1 MSQNHRRRVVITG
14 LGVVSPIGNDVP
26 TFWDAALRGANGIEL
41 QQEYVDAGLTTTIAG
56 RLKGFDAE
64 ALIGDRKYV
73 RQTDPFVHYAV
84 VASQQALD
92 DSKLDRASTDMTRV
106 GAIIGSGIGGLEEI
120 MDGNRTLIERGPRR
134 INPFFIPK
142 LMLNAASGNVAI
154 RFGLRGPNF
163 ATASACASANHALG
177 MALRTIQYGDADV
190 ILAGG
195 TEAACTVLGLA
206 GFCAA
211 RAMSTRNDDPAHASR
226 PFDKERDGFVMGEGA
241 GVLVFEELEHARAR
255 GAQIYCE
262 VAGFGQTDDAFH
274 MTSPSEDGEG
284 AMRSM
289 LLAVKDTGSRPE
301 DVTYINAHG
310 TSTEYN
316 DRTETLAVKKAFGDH
331 AGKLMLSSTKSMV
344 GHLLGASGAVELVA
358 TALAIKNGLVPPTRN
373 LTVPD
378 PDCDLDYVPHEGRSA
393 DINVALSNSFG
404 FGGHNATV
412 ALRKFKD

>member
-1 MSQNHRRRVVITG
+1 MQRRRVVITG
-14 LGVVSPIGNDVP
+14 LGVLSPIGNDVP
-26 TFWDAALRGANGIEL
+26 TFWDAALRGANGIET
-41 QQEYVDAGLTTTIAG
+41 QQEYVEAGLTTTIAG
-56 RLKGFDAE
+56 RLKNFNAE
-64 ALIGDRKYV
+64 ALLGDRKYV
-73 RQTDPFVHYAV
+73 RQTDPFVHFAV
-84 VASQQALD
+84 IASQQALE
-92 DSKLDRASTDMTRV
+92 DSKLDREKTDMTRV

-195 TEAACTVLGLA
+195 AEAACTVLGLA

-211 RAMSTRNDDPAHASR
+211 RAMSTRNDDPEHASR

-241 GVLVFEELEHARAR
+241 GVLVFEELEHAKAR

-289 LLAVKDTGSRPE
+289 LLAVKDTGAKPE

-331 AGKLMLSSTKSMV
+331 AKKLMISSTKSMV

-358 TALAIKNGLVPPTRN
+358 TALAIKHGMVPPTRN